1 MFCREL
7 PERQAVKASS
17 GICSLCTEQGSCPD
31 SVTPL
36 NNRIFFFQSCPVDLS
51 RCKTCPGSEPSG
63 PALDRMEQSPPHP
76 ACSVPCHETPSTP
89 GTLCHVA
96 PHQRLLS
103 LGKGMRS
110 ERQLRQQ
117 GVKKEGGQASPPLRH
132 PLPTPYPAA
141 DASERKRSPLP
152 CVAPAPLQVHKWVSA
167 SKMKSRTA
175 TGCSNSTAGYVPK

>member
-17 GICSLCTEQGSCPD
+17 GICSLCTEQGSCPH
-31 SVTPL
+31 SVTLL
-36 NNRIFFFQSCPVDLS
+36 NKRIFFFPVL
-51 RCKTCPGSEPSG
+51 PSG
-63 PALDRMEQSPPHP
+63 SQQVQDLPWVGTFRTCIGQNGAKPPHP

-103 LGKGMRS
+103 LGKWMRS

-117 GVKKEGGQASPPLRH
+117 GLKKEGGQASPPLRH